1 MSTNTK
7 TREPASTK
15 PAKRNDSNVAV
26 RADKPDE
33 RTLPEHWVERPD
45 WHGAGVV
52 GENHTD

>member
-7 TREPASTK
+7 TREPAAAK
-15 PAKRNDSNVAV
+15 PVKQNEATVTT
-26 RADKPDE
+26 RADKRDE

>member
-7 TREPASTK
+7 TREPVTTK
-15 PAKRNDSNVAV
+15 PAKQNDATVA
-26 RADKPDE
+26 RDGKRDE